1 MPKLLEGNRVCGKRK
16 RHLGKTGVILR
27 VLKSSRQHTYE
38 VEWSTGVVDIV
49 SARSIC
55 IEQSSNDAEHTS
67 SGEEVSFV
75 ELLRSETSGNQAGFS
90 CESSSSDEDEE
101 ENDDAGLEGHSEA
114 EEDDTV
120 VAHGRLW
127 DMGYGYPTNHIQQA
141 LRKVPNKVTVS
152 FGDLLNLSV
161 PTI

>member
-75 ELLRSETSGNQAGFS
+75 ELLRSETSGIQAVFS

-127 DMGYGYPTNHIQQA
+127 
-141 LRKVPNKVTVS
+141 VPCDSILQYVRQYTS
-152 FGDLLNLSV
+152 IV
-161 PTI
+161 PKSQKPFRIEM